1 MKIAILGQVVR
12 EVLFDEVNF
21 EKRSERRGV
30 SYEDNWLKN
39 IQGRGNSKCKCLV
52 VRTWLVYLRSRKEL
66 SVAGE
71 SEPETGAAHSRLQR
85 ANRMG
90 CSEPLVFALTA
101 GFLGQK

>member
-1 MKIAILGQVVR
+1 MVR

-30 SYEDNWLKN
+30 NYEDNWLTN
-39 IQGRGNSKCKCLV
+39 IQGRGNSKCTCLM
-52 VRTWLVYLRSRKEL
+52 VRTWLVCLRSTKEL

-71 SEPETGAAHSRLQR
+71 SEPEIGAAHSRLQR

-90 CSEPLVFALTA
+90 YSEPLVFALTA
-101 GFLGQK
+101 GFLVQK